1 MPTSASVSS
10 ESLASALP
18 VAVGAALG
26 SRMQGFDR
34 VVVSFFGDGASNQG
48 ACHEAMNLAAIWKL
62 PVIFLCENN
71 QYAVTTHFSDVV
83 AVENISDRASAYN
96 MPGVLVDGQD
106 VMAVHEATRESVA
119 RARAGDGPALI
130 EARTYRYEDHSK
142 GLNRILRDPYRTE
155 EEVEEWR
162 RRDPIVLHNTQKDP
176 HRPEHRYRRRGRP
189 GPGGCGRHHRL
200 SPRVRPREP
209 LPRARGPLHRHV
221 QRFDSYPLA
230 IHVRGIAP
238 GG

>member
-1 MPTSASVSS
+1 
-10 ESLASALP
+10 
-18 VAVGAALG
+18 
-26 SRMQGFDR
+26 
-34 VVVSFFGDGASNQG
+34 
-48 ACHEAMNLAAIWKL
+48 MNLAAIWKL

-130 EARTYRYEDHSK
+130 EARTYRYEDHSE

-155 EEVEEWR
+155 EGIEEWR
-162 RRDPIVLHNTQKDP
+162 RRDPIVLHKKTLIDQSIATEEEVDQ
-176 HRPEHRYRRRGRP
+176 
-189 GPGGCGRHHRL
+189 
-200 SPRVRPREP
+200 
-209 LPRARGPLHRHV
+209 V
-221 QRFDSYPLA
+221 QADVA
-230 IHVRGIAP
+230 ATID
-238 GG
+238 